1 METQVKQQIEEINK
15 KQVKQA
21 SKERMLQEKEAKA
34 NEFEAKLKEQHQN
47 QSKREIEIQEVES
60 TQRKSEKMLN
70 LRKVQLYQNLDKFN

>member
-60 TQRKSEKMLN
+60 TQHKSEKMLN